1 MRFLILAVITMFI
14 GTQPTLTKTS
24 QSFTKE
30 ASVSDKILRR
40 RLLQS
45 LQKIEISIATFRGGK
60 HRNTEN
66 LNKEI
71 NA

>member
-14 GTQPTLTKTS
+14 GTQPTLTPS
-24 QSFTKE
+24 QSFTRE

-66 LNKEI
+66 LNKES
-71 NA
+71 NV